1 MLENRANF
9 KSNNYIIEELSLD
22 NAYEYAYVNSRA
34 WLESYKG
41 IIDDEYLEK
50 INTDESIQ
58 ALTEK
63 LKGYVANDSEQFFLL
78 RVNGKPVGVLC
89 VRKPKYE
96 DYQDCGE
103 LGAIYLLNCVKGK
116 GYGKILFEYA
126 KRELKKMGYNKMVNG
141 CIDGNPS
148 NEFYKHM
155 GGKLVKQIPFVVKNY
170 GQELTENVY
179 YYESI

>member
-1 MLENRANF
+1 M
-9 KSNNYIIEELSLD
+9 NYIIEELSID
-22 NAYEYAYVNSRA
+22 NAHEYAYVNSRA

-41 IIDDEYLEK
+41 IIGDEYLEK
-50 INTDESIQ
+50 INTDESIKTF
-58 ALTEK
+58 TEK
-63 LKGYVANDSEQFFLL
+63 LKGYVVNDPDHFFLL
-78 RVNGKPVGVLC
+78 REEGKPEGVLC
-89 VRKPKYE
+89 VRKSKYE

-103 LGAIYLLNCVKGK
+103 LGAIYLLDEVKGK
-116 GYGKILFEYA
+116 GYGKVLFEYA
-126 KRELKKMGYNKMVNG
+126 KEELKKMGYDKMVNG

-179 YYESI
+179 YYDKI

>member
-1 MLENRANF
+1 MNYF
-9 KSNNYIIEELSLD
+9 KERSDNVNYTIEELSID
-22 NAYEYAYVNSRA
+22 NAHEYAYVNSRA

-50 INTDESIQ
+50 INTDESINIF
-58 ALTEK
+58 TER
-63 LKGYVANDSEQFFLL
+63 LKGYVLNDPDQHFLL
-78 RVNGKPVGVLC
+78 RVERKPVGVLC
-89 VRKPKYE
+89 VRKSKYE

-103 LGAIYLLNCVKGK
+103 LGAIYLLNEVKGK
-116 GYGKILFEYA
+116 GYGKILFDYTKE
-126 KRELKKMGYNKMVNG
+126 KLKKMGYKKMVNG

-155 GGKLVKQIPFVVKNY
+155 GGILVKQIPFAVKGY

-179 YYESI
+179 YYDSI

>member
-1 MLENRANF
+1 MNYTIEKLSIENAH
-9 KSNNYIIEELSLD
+9 
-22 NAYEYAYVNSRA
+22 EYAYVNSRA

-50 INTDESIQ
+50 INTDESIKNF
-58 ALTEK
+58 TEK
-63 LKGYVANDSEQFFLL
+63 LKGYVVNNPDHFFLL
-78 RVNGKPVGVLC
+78 RVDGKPMGVLC

-103 LGAIYLLNCVKGK
+103 LGAIYLLNEVKGK
-116 GYGKILFEYA
+116 GYGKVLFEYA
-126 KRELKKMGYNKMVNG
+126 KKELKKMGYKKMVNG
-141 CIDGNPS
+141 CLEGNPS

-155 GGKLVKQIPFVVKNY
+155 GGKLVKKIPFVVKNY

>member
-1 MLENRANF
+1 MD
-9 KSNNYIIEELSLD
+9 YVIEELSID
-22 NAYEYAYVNSRA
+22 NAHEYAYVNSRA

-41 IIDDEYLEK
+41 IVDDLYLEK
-50 INTDESIQ
+50 INTEEEINE
-58 ALTEK
+58 LTEV
-63 LKGYVANDSEQFFLL
+63 LKTKVNEIPNTHFLL
-78 RVNGKPVGVLC
+78 RVNSRPVGILH
-89 VRKPKYE
+89 VRNPKYE

-103 LGAIYLLNCVKGK
+103 LGAIYLLNEVKGI
-116 GYGKILFEYA
+116 GYGKVLFEFA
-126 KRELKKMGYNKMVNG
+126 KEELKKMGYSKMVNG

-170 GQELTENVY
+170 GQKLTENIY